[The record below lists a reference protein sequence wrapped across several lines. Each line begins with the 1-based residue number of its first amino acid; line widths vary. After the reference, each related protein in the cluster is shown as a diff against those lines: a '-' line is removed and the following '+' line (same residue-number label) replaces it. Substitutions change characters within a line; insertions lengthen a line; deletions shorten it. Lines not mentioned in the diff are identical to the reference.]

1 MQILRHIFYTF
12 IDKIKGK
19 QEQSIFQEMQLQF
32 SIATL
37 EIKQT
42 YYILNTQI
50 M

>member
-12 IDKIKGK
+12 IGKIK
-19 QEQSIFQEMQLQF
+19 QEQSSFQEIKQLQF